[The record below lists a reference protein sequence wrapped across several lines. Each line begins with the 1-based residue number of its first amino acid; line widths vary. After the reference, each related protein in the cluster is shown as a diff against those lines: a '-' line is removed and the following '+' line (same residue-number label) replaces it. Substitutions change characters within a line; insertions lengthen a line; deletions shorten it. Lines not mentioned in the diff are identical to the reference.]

1 MRPCTARPTHPLI
14 TCTGRAGAAAT
25 RPPPA
30 AATTRQDAGASDHS
44 HRARRAGPA
53 PGPIR
58 VDDAGMPTAT
68 MITEPER
75 HTLAMPDDCDCGM
88 CTPTWAR
95 RKGKSRRY
103 TEPVTL
109 ATALQRENAA
119 ARTAMVAQHCA
130 CLAALV
136 TAAGRVIEAEPP
148 RRPGHPRNRTAP
160 GAVRRRTSSS
170 PPAKPVPQ
178 RPARRPGPSLRAN
191 HHHSHPG
198 RRRMPIWPGRSDTNA
213 VRTGRIVPHKITSGL
228 SLHH

>member
-44 HRARRAGPA
+44 HRARRAGPT

-75 HTLAMPDDCDCGM
+75 HTLAMPEDCDCGM
-88 CTPTWAR
+88 CTPAWAR

-109 ATALQRENAA
+109 ATALHRETAA

-148 RRPGHPRNRTAP
+148 DDLGTPEIGLPLVLFAGELAAALQP
-160 GAVRRRTSSS
+160 D
-170 PPAKPVPQ
+170 Q
-178 RPARRPGPSLRAN
+178 F
-191 HHHSHPG
+191 
-198 RRRMPIWPGRSDTNA
+198 RSDLPADLVQACEQT
-213 VRTGRIVPHKITSGL
+213 ITTATLAAAGCLSGL
-228 SLHH
+228 AGAIQTLSALAG